1 MATTTTT
8 TISLNEIIIP
18 ESEVIISPAEV
29 ISSGINSSGVG
40 RKMTEV
46 RTPSNIPKMERYDE
60 EIMEQMLGDTENLP
74 ISLRKRLSH
83 YNKHCRISPSKA
95 SVIYERST
103 LNEDRKLGRY
113 SPVGG
118 YGLQSF
124 RGDVRSALTAK
135 YYFDLDLENCHY
147 HIALKFA
154 RDLGLKHS
162 AIEKYCKRR
171 EECLKLFSDNRSVGK
186 FEYLKLLYNGDFAV
200 SREGCGEEWEDKS
213 GQIKPEGVAFRNEL
227 EGEVKRLM
235 ETIWNANTDLHK
247 HKCGKEKK
255 AIEKRPNKMAVLMSL
270 LFQTEE
276 AKCMWVMDKFFTE
289 NGRTVGILIHDGVN
303 VEKMAGESEFPK
315 ELMRACEVE
324 IAQKLGYS
332 FTITQKPIKNTY
344 VAPSSCQNEYAKMKV
359 KFEKKWFMVGAT
371 VNQIT
376 DDGIRL
382 EHKVGDATIICAN
395 KTFMKLNPKTLQ
407 MERTPFLIEW
417 ISDPARKDYQRCDFI
432 PNREKCPDC
441 VFNLFTGF
449 VVEEEMK
456 MELVENGEIDEKEGG
471 VLIEPILRHLA
482 ILCGGDYTYLRKWLS
497 NLVKNPEVKSDVGLL
512 FRDMGGLLFEGG
524 GTGKNAFWEWFGG
537 KILGDS
543 YYMTVDD
550 NSILYEKHNS
560 LFEGKLLLFVEEA
573 DGKDNHGNA
582 DKLKSKVSSKKK
594 SINKKNV
601 AQYTVNDYSR
611 LVFGTNN
618 RNALPLK
625 QGDRRFG
632 MYDVDATHR
641 GDDAYFTALY
651 EAFEN
656 RRVRV
661 AFYQYLMREETWTK
675 PIEFQINRPI
685 TEAYI
690 NVRQINAPPHM
701 KWLRHELRRATLPEE
716 ATTKDLH
723 DRYIAWMEDN
733 GREGKAMRP
742 IDFGKMMTEAFHEPN
757 QPELGVLA
765 LGEARHTMAG
775 TVRKFDFAKLIEG
788 MEKLHLLAKGECA
801 VDANKCLIRM
811 DFD

>member
-1 MATTTTT
+1 MATT

-18 ESEVIISPAEV
+18 EPEVKISANEV
-29 ISSGINSSGVG
+29 ISAGFNSSGVG

-60 EIMEQMLGDTENLP
+60 EIMEQMLGDVNIP
-74 ISLRKRLSH
+74 VSLRKRLS
-83 YNKHCRISPSKA
+83 YYVKHNRTAPSKA
-95 SVIYERST
+95 TVVYERNA

-118 YGLQSF
+118 YGLQSY

-147 HIALKFA
+147 NIALKFA
-154 RDLGLKHS
+154 RDLNLKSS
-162 AIEKYCKRR
+162 AIERYCKHR
-171 EECLKLFSDNRSVGK
+171 EACLKLFSDNRSVGK

-200 SREGCGEEWEDKS
+200 SREGRGDEWEDHS

-235 ETIWNANTDLHK
+235 ETLWNANTDLHK

-255 AIEKRPNKMAVLMSL
+255 AIEKRPNKMAILMSL

-276 AKCMWVMDKFFTE
+276 AKCMWVMDRFFTE
-289 NGRTVGILIHDGVN
+289 NDRTVGILIHDGVN
-303 VEKMAGESEFPK
+303 VEKMAGESEFPR
-315 ELMRACEVE
+315 ELMRNCETE

-344 VAPSSCQNEYAKMKV
+344 VAPPNCQNEYAKMKV
-359 KFEKKWFMVGAT
+359 EFEKKWFMVGAT
-371 VNQIT
+371 INQIT

-395 KTFMKLNPKTLQ
+395 KTFMKMNPKTLQ
-407 MERTPFLIEW
+407 MEKTPFLGEW
-417 ISDPARKDYQRCDFI
+417 MSDETRKDYQRCDFI

-441 VFNLFTGF
+441 VFNLFSGF
-449 VVEEEMK
+449 VIEVEAM
-456 MELVENGEIDEKEGG
+456 MELAENGEIDEKEGL
-471 VLIEPILRHLA
+471 VLIEPLLA
-482 ILCGGDYTYLRKWLS
+482 QMEVMCGGDYTFFRKWLS

-512 FRDMGGLLFEGG
+512 FRDMGGLLYEGG
-524 GTGKNAFWEWFGG
+524 GTGKNLFVEWFGND
-537 KILGDS
+537 ILGEQ
-543 YYMTVDD
+543 YFLTVDD

-560 LFEGKLLLFVEEA
+560 LFEGKLLIFVEEA
-573 DGKDNHGNA
+573 DGKDNHANA
-582 DKLKSKVSSKKK
+582 DKLKSKITSKKK
-594 SINKKNV
+594 TINKKNV
-601 AQYTVNDYSR
+601 AQYTQNDYSR
-611 LVFGTNN
+611 MAAATNN
-618 RNALPLK
+618 QNALPLR
-625 QGDRRFG
+625 QGDRRFT
-632 MYDVDATHR
+632 MFDVRATHR
-641 GDDAYFTALY
+641 GNQSYFTRLV
-651 EAFEN
+651 EAMNN

-661 AFYQYLMREETWTK
+661 AFYQYLMREETWTR
-675 PIEFQINRPI
+675 PIEFQNNRPI
-685 TEAYI
+685 TDAYI
-690 NVRQINAPPHM
+690 NIRQINAPPHM
-701 KWLRHELRRATLPEE
+701 KWLRYELRHATLPEE
-716 ATTKDLH
+716 ATTKELH
-723 DRYIAWMEDN
+723 ERYIAWMTMN

-742 IDFGKMMTEAFHEPN
+742 IDFGKLMTEAFHEPE

-765 LGEARHTMAG
+765 LGEARHTMVG

-788 MEKLHLLAKGECA
+788 MEKLHLLAKGECR
-801 VDANKCLIRM
+801 VDMNKCLIQM